1 MKDNV
6 IRAKALIKELIQYYH
21 TEITHPGI
29 VHEELEV
36 PTSYYNYIIGA
47 KGSEIKHI
55 QANFKVGVHIPN
67 LESINKNV
75 VVVGL
80 PANVE
85 SAKKYI
91 LKIIDNVINGVKKDS
106 KTAKAVTAADQDTVD
121 IVPSDLIEESKA
133 QEVLFSDLL
142 QGARHIQGAHIHMNS
157 HTSSISHSSM
167 MKPVVEEVSPV
178 PIVDPSTKPQVPSVW
193 NTGNTVTGATGGG
206 MLAAGTTGV
215 EW

>member
-29 VHEELEV
+29 VHEELDI

-55 QANFKVGVHIPN
+55 QANFKVSVHIPN

-75 VVVGL
+75 VVVGM
-80 PANVE
+80 PTNVE
-85 SAKKYI
+85 SAKKYM
-91 LKIIDNVINGVKKDS
+91 LKIIDNVINGVKKETN
-106 KTAKAVTAADQDTVD
+106 KTGKAVVANEEDAVD
-121 IVPSDLIEESKA
+121 IVPEDLIVESRA

-142 QGARHIQGAHIHMNS
+142 QGARHIHMGSGGMS
-157 HTSSISHSSM
+157 HASI

-178 PIVDPSTKPQVPSVW
+178 PIVDPSTKPTVSSVW
-193 NTGNTVTGATGGG
+193 NTGNSLTGSSGGG

-215 EW
+215 DW